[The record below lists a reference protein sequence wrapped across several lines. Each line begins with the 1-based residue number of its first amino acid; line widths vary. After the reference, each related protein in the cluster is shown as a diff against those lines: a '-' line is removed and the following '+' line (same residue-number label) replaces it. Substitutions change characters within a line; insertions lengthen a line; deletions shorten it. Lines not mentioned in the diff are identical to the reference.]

1 MHMKHRPVK
10 NSDESNVRKMLIRQC
25 VIAARIGDDDQRRDA
40 LAFKEI
46 IETAELRKTEVAA

>member
-1 MHMKHRPVK
+1 MRDKRK
-10 NSDESNVRKMLIRQC
+10 QNSDESNVRKMLIRQC

-46 IETAELRKTEVAA
+46 IESADLRKSEVTA